1 MLVDA
6 TTAVAIV
13 LLATLAAIVQSTAGF
28 GFSLM
33 LVPLLSLVIGPK
45 ETVVLS
51 NILSALLEAVLLIRV
66 RQAVEWKLGG
76 TLFAGALAGMPLGLL
91 VVIFLSASALK
102 IVIAVTVIVFTV
114 MLMRGLRLHSAGR
127 AGNVAAGVVSGVLNT
142 STSMSGPP
150 VVLYLQGRGI
160 APGPFRATLF
170 AYFSAISVIAV
181 GLLAA
186 AGHFTGDVASAALVA
201 IPSLFVGGWIG
212 NRLHVRVPEARF
224 RHLVYAILIA
234 SALSAMV
241 SAVS

>member
-1 MLVDA
+1 MDA
-6 TTAVAIV
+6 STAVAIV
-13 LLATLAAIVQSTAGF
+13 LLATLASIVQSTAGF

-66 RQAVEWKLGG
+66 RQSVEWKLGG
-76 TLFAGALAGMPLGLL
+76 TLFAGAVVGMPFGLL

-102 IVIAVTVIVFTV
+102 IVIAATVIVFTV
-114 MLMRGLRLHSAGR
+114 MLMRGLRFHAAGR

-170 AYFSAISVIAV
+170 AYFSAISAIAV

-186 AGHFTGDVASAALVA
+186 AGHFTGDVAAAALVA

-212 NRLHVRVPEARF
+212 NRLHARVPEARF
-224 RHLVYAILIA
+224 RHLVYGILIA

-241 SAVS
+241 SAVG

>member
-1 MLVDA
+1 VEVS
-6 TTAVAIV
+6 TAIAIV
-13 LLATLAAIVQSTAGF
+13 VLATLAAVVQSTAGF

-51 NILSALLEAVLLIRV
+51 NILSAVLEAVLLIRV
-66 RQAVEWKLGG
+66 RQHVEWKLGG
-76 TLFAGALAGMPLGLL
+76 TLFAGALVGMPVGLL
-91 VVIFLSASALK
+91 VVIFLSAAALK
-102 IVIAVTVIVFTV
+102 IVIAITVIFFTL
-114 MLMRGLRLHSAGR
+114 MLMRGLRIHSAGR
-127 AGNVAAGVVSGVLNT
+127 GGNVAAGVVSGVLNT

-170 AYFSAISVIAV
+170 AYFSAISAIAV

-186 AGHFTGDVASAALVA
+186 TGNFTGHVAFAAVVA
-201 IPSLFVGGWIG
+201 VPSLVVGGFIG
-212 NRLHVRVPEARF
+212 NRLHHRVPEERF

-234 SALSAMV
+234 SAISAIV

>member
-1 MLVDA
+1 MDA
-6 TTAVAIV
+6 STVVAIV

-51 NILSALLEAVLLIRV
+51 NILSAVLEAALLIRV
-66 RQAVEWKLGG
+66 RQSVEWRLGS
-76 TLFAGALAGMPLGLL
+76 TLFAGALVGMPLGLL
-91 VVIFLSASALK
+91 VVIFLSAAALK
-102 IVIAVTVIVFTV
+102 VVIAVTVIVFTL
-114 MLMRGLRLHSAGR
+114 MLMRGLRIHSAGR
-127 AGNVAAGVVSGVLNT
+127 GGNVAAGVVSGILNT

-170 AYFSAISVIAV
+170 AYFSAISAIAV
-181 GLLAA
+181 GLLAT
-186 AGHFTGDVASAALVA
+186 AGHFTQNVAVAAVVA
-201 IPSLFVGGWIG
+201 IPSLVVGGAIG
-212 NRLHVRVPEARF
+212 NRLHHRVPEARF

-234 SALSAMV
+234 SAISAIV
-241 SAVS
+241 SALA